1 MHIWMGDRDGGGLVD
16 PAEAKVSVLDHGFTV
31 ADGVFETMKVVPQG
45 VVALT
50 RHLRRLKES
59 AAVLGLPEPRADV
72 VRDAIADVV
81 EVAASDM
88 GPMGRL
94 RVTYT
99 AGAAPLGSE
108 RGDHPPTLVI
118 VLAPANPWP
127 ATTRAITV
135 PWPRNEMSPTVG
147 AKTTSY
153 AENVVALQ
161 KAHEQGA
168 AEAIFA
174 NTRGKL
180 CEGTG
185 SNVFVV
191 LDGQVLTPPLSSGCL
206 GGITRELVLEFV
218 GGREIDL
225 DMKVLREADEVFITS
240 STRDVHPVS
249 ALDDRI
255 WATVGEV
262 TLDFQR
268 RFAQLIAEYVD
279 R

>member
-1 MHIWMGDRDGGGLVD
+1 MHIWMGDRDGGRRMD

-45 VVALT
+45 VLALS

-59 AAVLGLPEPRADV
+59 AAILGLPQPREDI
-72 VRDAIADVV
+72 VRGAVAEVV
-81 EVAASDM
+81 EAAASGL

-108 RGDHPPTLVI
+108 RGDHPPTLVV
-118 VLAPANPWP
+118 VLASANPWP

-153 AENVVALQ
+153 AENVVALHT
-161 KAHEQGA
+161 AHEQGA

-174 NTRGKL
+174 NTRGEL

-191 LDGQVLTPPLSSGCL
+191 LDGDVFTPPLSSGCL
-206 GGITRELVLEFV
+206 GGITRELVLEFI
-218 GGREIDL
+218 GGREVDL
-225 DMKVLREADEVFITS
+225 DMQVLREADEVFITS

-249 ALDDRI
+249 ALDDRTWSTI
-255 WATVGEV
+255 GEV
-262 TLDFQR
+262 TLDYQR
-268 RFAQLIAEYVD
+268 RFAELIADNVD
-279 R
+279 P